1 MDKILLV
8 VDMQNDFVTGSL
20 GSKEAETIVSNVAKK
35 ISDFKGRILCT
46 ADTHSE
52 KYLSTQEG
60 KHLPVNHCIKNS
72 EGWEIIPEL
81 KKILKEKQ
89 DEGIEVKIYEKPTF
103 GSSDLAEF
111 IGKIKDTIS
120 EIEIIGLC
128 TDICVVSNALIVK
141 AFAPEIPISVDAS
154 CCAGTTPEKHRAAL
168 ETMRSCQIKII
179 NEEKKLYET

>member
-1 MDKILLV
+1 MEKILIV

-20 GSKEAETIVSNVAKK
+20 GSKEAEAMVSNAAKK
-35 ISDFKGRILCT
+35 ISEFKGRILCT

-60 KHLPVNHCIKNS
+60 KNLPVNHCIKNS

-89 DEGIEVKIYEKPTF
+89 DEGIDVKIYEKPTF
-103 GSSDLAEF
+103 GSSDLAEY
-111 IGKIKDTIS
+111 IGKMKDTIS

-141 AFAPEIPISVDAS
+141 AFAPEIPITVDAS
-154 CCAGTTPEKHRAAL
+154 CCAGTTQEKHRAAL
-168 ETMRSCQIKII
+168 ETMKSCQIKII
-179 NEEKKLYET
+179 NEERK